1 VDIPTAVIAV
11 VTFGVLLKLKKAPE
25 PVVILAAG
33 AVGLVVKAV
42 SSG

>member
-1 VDIPTAVIAV
+1 
-11 VTFGVLLKLKKAPE
+11 VLGASGRLKKAPE

-42 SSG
+42 PSP